1 MPTAIEL
8 ATAQLRLHCNQDL
21 ERIPLNK
28 VLDGL
33 WSVLMWASGLSAE
46 MNFEHISAKQKG
58 MHIGTAA
65 VFMVADC
72 LLRCHLKQRV
82 LACLEISIDFL
93 LSWLFLDGKNFGR
106 KPEGALRALAGL
118 FVANGMAILKG
129 RARTQQSH
137 QVGQLLCPDHRSI
150 FWPKSFPEQ
159 SLAQRRQAIDRFV
172 HLQLLA
178 VRAPNIDL
186 EAYGCNLQNC
196 AVLYQW
202 LGPSRYVGVASLQR
216 ASRPGMPGPALR
228 WWEHLLH
235 WSRRSL
241 KGSQLKKYVLFRK
254 ASGSNMGFLISRA
267 GPSTLMYAAEQ
278 LEIRCHQPA
287 ANGSGKKRLTCNK
300 RPRHRPPRSCRGYVG
315 HHLREG
321 TFEGGVASAQFE
333 KALARVSR
341 AQQYNAHRAE
351 PQDLVRALG
360 MDFRSAYRH
369 VQQHRFAQS
378 GVLGP
383 LNIYSPGHWR
393 LLLLFVGSFGAS
405 VHWACVDK
413 HWRSPCSAILL
424 WKKAK
429 LWLVGRRLQL
439 AQKKFDDLLH
449 SRRLPSTRGFT
460 ITVPQRCFIPAVKSA
475 LRLGVA
481 SQPSWDKMMRNYV
494 VESTRI
500 AVGKVRTFA
509 DKQNCAQQAQVFD
522 WDEVRQCSDS
532 ELADAVRATGARRVE
547 TNWRVPMPS
556 TREDD
561 LSSVKQCL
569 RGWCG
574 AFLSPKVAKTCRG
587 HAARQL
593 EATRA
598 WKMHRQRVVALTAEH
613 EHIFSQFSAGKQ
625 EVICPDD
632 KMKQYKWIVPKKTY
646 FLMMAF
652 FVCVSSA
659 WCAVDMSVEEAQ
671 AWCVAL
677 LTAFVPARLRRQFGV
692 VPGRW
697 FLPYCYNSMK
707 PKCFSNGRRSCEK
720 PGHSCMRRIVSY
732 VKWPARRMW
741 RQAGRALTFI
751 LQMTI
756 CTDEIWALNTA
767 RRDLERKMAR
777 LLPARQAG
785 RCDRCHGACAEIQGI
800 TADAGQFFECVSAFQ
815 ACSALDEVLTLA
827 RKNGH
832 TTVTVVGSR
841 VVFLG
846 GCIFRSLRRCRVFFM
861 EDLYWLFA
869 AACSLR
875 FAYTGTQVWS
885 FSGLPIGG
893 LLSKVAAST
902 VLGWQEHC
910 WNFDQN
916 RRQVAQFWWDDRL
929 WSHSVAR
936 GRYVD
941 DLIWFSRSL
950 CTGCLEE
957 GVQHAYSV
965 PFEVTVPGNNGVLTW
980 LDFSIVLPSMR
991 WTAKRKQFVPPM
1003 PWAASKTYAFS
1014 VLSGRVTRWQEMQLL
1029 PEDLAAAMVQLFC
1042 DFLRAGWKKQ
1052 HLRSAVFRVA
1062 HRKQPLTGKLLV
1074 AGFLACFTP

>member
-196 AVLYQW
+196 AVVYQW

-235 WSRRSL
+235 WS
-241 KGSQLKKYVLFRK
+241 
-254 ASGSNMGFLISRA
+254 
-267 GPSTLMYAAEQ
+267 
-278 LEIRCHQPA
+278 
-287 ANGSGKKRLTCNK
+287 
-300 RPRHRPPRSCRGYVG
+300 RGYVG

-393 LLLLFVGSFGAS
+393 LLLLFLGSFGAS

-439 AQKKFDDLLH
+439 AQQKFDDLLH

-556 TREDD
+556 MREDD

-598 WKMHRQRVVALTAEH
+598 WKMHHQRVGALTAEH

-800 TADAGQFFECVSAFQ
+800 TADAGQFFECVSAFE
-815 ACSALDEVLTLA
+815 ACSAWPPRQFLAGKSIAGILTKTDGRLLNSGGMIGCGLTLLLVGDMSMTSFGSAGRFALGALKKGCSMLTQCPLRLEVAVRGSEKDFHHDRDKRRRGGHRSQRDLGAEDVRRRSKAAGDKEKKRKKKKRSSSSSSSASPSSSSSSSVAKKKQA
-827 RKNGH
+827 RKQAKKAAERAQASEDRLMAEIQKLKK
-832 TTVTVVGSR
+832 TLKPSSEPVTPAKLPATR
-841 VVFLG
+841 
-846 GCIFRSLRRCRVFFM
+846 
-861 EDLYWLFA
+861 
-869 AACSLR
+869 ACEQLTPKAQSHLK
-875 FAYTGTQVWS
+875 T
-885 FSGLPIGG
+885 
-893 LLSKVAAST
+893 LLSFMSD
-902 VLGWQEHC
+902 G
-910 WNFDQN
+910 
-916 RRQVAQFWWDDRL
+916 
-929 WSHSVAR
+929 
-936 GRYVD
+936 
-941 DLIWFSRSL
+941 
-950 CTGCLEE
+950 
-957 GVQHAYSV
+957 
-965 PFEVTVPGNNGVLTW
+965 EVTPLVDVGKVHTWHDIEDQLNGKTLPVL
-980 LDFSIVLPSMR
+980 
-991 WTAKRKQFVPPM
+991 KQFLSTRIPEPEI
-1003 PWAASKTYAFS
+1003 PSRKAPAIQK
-1014 VLSGRVTRWQEMQLL
+1014 VLQLARDAL
-1029 PEDLAAAMVQLFC
+1029 PC
-1042 DFLRAGWKKQ
+1042 
-1052 HLRSAVFRVA
+1052 
-1062 HRKQPLTGKLLV
+1062 
-1074 AGFLACFTP
+1074 

>member
-8 ATAQLRLHCNQDL
+8 ATAQLRLHCNRDL

-65 VFMVADC
+65 VFVVADC
-72 LLRCHLKQRV
+72 LLRCHLKQQV
-82 LACLEISIDFL
+82 LARLEISIDFL

-178 VRAPNIDL
+178 ARAPNIDL

-333 KALARVSR
+333 KALARVSS

-393 LLLLFVGSFGAS
+393 LLLLFLGSFGAS

-439 AQKKFDDLLH
+439 AQQKFDDLLH

-532 ELADAVRATGARRVE
+532 ELADAVRTTGARRVE

-569 RGWCG
+569 RVWCG

-598 WKMHRQRVVALTAEH
+598 WKMHRQRVGALTAEH

-646 FLMMAF
+646 FLMVAF

-697 FLPYCYNSMK
+697 FLPYCCNSMK

-767 RRDLERKMAR
+767 RRGWSRAEDGAPASCQTSRAVWPLSWCLCRNPGNYCRCGPVLWMRVCLWSLLCVGRSTDVGPEER
-777 LLPARQAG
+777 PYN
-785 RCDRCHGACAEIQGI
+785 CHGRWQSCGVFWRLYLQIFAQMPSFLHGGSLLAICSSMLPSVCIHWYAGMVLFWTPDRGIVVEGGRLDSSWLARALLEFWPKQTAGCSILVGWSAVVSLCCSWAICRWPHLVQQVALHWVPWRRGAACLL
-800 TADAGQFFECVSAFQ
+800 
-815 ACSALDEVLTLA
+815 SALW
-827 RKNGH
+827 GH
-832 TTVTVVGSR
+832 
-841 VVFLG
+841 
-846 GCIFRSLRRCRVFFM
+846 RS
-861 EDLYWLFA
+861 
-869 AACSLR
+869 
-875 FAYTGTQVWS
+875 
-885 FSGLPIGG
+885 
-893 LLSKVAAST
+893 
-902 VLGWQEHC
+902 
-910 WNFDQN
+910 
-916 RRQVAQFWWDDRL
+916 
-929 WSHSVAR
+929 
-936 GRYVD
+936 
-941 DLIWFSRSL
+941 
-950 CTGCLEE
+950 
-957 GVQHAYSV
+957 
-965 PFEVTVPGNNGVLTW
+965 
-980 LDFSIVLPSMR
+980 
-991 WTAKRKQFVPPM
+991 
-1003 PWAASKTYAFS
+1003 
-1014 VLSGRVTRWQEMQLL
+1014 
-1029 PEDLAAAMVQLFC
+1029 
-1042 DFLRAGWKKQ
+1042 WK
-1052 HLRSAVFRVA
+1052 
-1062 HRKQPLTGKLLV
+1062 
-1074 AGFLACFTP
+1074 